1 MPIKNLK
8 KYLLLKWFDFVG
20 KGLLTD
26 IALITPLS
34 LLIIYIATQ
43 MDINLLNKQYLNV
56 PKTNKDSLMITGVF
70 ITHPTL
76 WLISIKAQDYPSGK
90 FIEKNATWYI
100 DGRKLE
106 GQGNSIITI
115 PLDSW
120 LGLRSEI
127 IKGCR
132 SDIDY
137 RLNRCATYQVHTNN
151 IEGDSF
157 PPEATLFT
165 YMSSKNVIRAGYYYH
180 SRTMSKEG
188 ESYFYW
194 IARNRNGDM
203 ELLKKCQPRMECK
216 LTIEHKIID
225 MDVGAVIQPIDING
239 TLGRGDVSWFHYDKR
254 GQLLGKDT

>member
-8 KYLLLKWFDFVG
+8 KHMLLKWFDFVG

-34 LLIIYIATQ
+34 LLIFYIATQ
-43 MDINLLNKQYLNV
+43 LDFNLLNKQYSNA
-56 PKTNKDSLMITGVF
+56 PTTNKDSLVITGVF

-76 WLISIKAQDYPSGK
+76 WLISVNAKNYSGDK
-90 FIEKNATWYI
+90 HVEKKVTWYI

-106 GQGNSIITI
+106 GQENSIITI

-120 LGLRSEI
+120 LGLRKEI

-132 SDIDY
+132 NDADY

-151 IEGDSF
+151 MIGNSS

-165 YMSSKNVIRAGYYYH
+165 YASSKNVIRAGYYYH

-188 ESYFYW
+188 ESNFYW
-194 IARNRNGDM
+194 VVRNRNGDM

-216 LTIEHKIID
+216 LTIEHKISD
-225 MDVGAVIQPIDING
+225 MDVGAVIQPIDMNG